1 MNKCIVCGNLAID
14 PVLSKL
20 EYVNK
25 ETGEI
30 LNTKVCNFTIACDDG
45 FGEYKN
51 TQFFRVAVWR
61 KLGEACAKYLK
72 KGHQVLVS
80 GPVFLNNYVD
90 KSNNLRSVMEIRA
103 DEIQFLNNKKP
114 GVVTPEENK
123 EAEEPEAVEENPKT
137 EVVLDDMPY

>member
-1 MNKCIVCGNLAID
+1 MNKCIVCGNLVID

-30 LNTKVCNFTIACDDG
+30 IKTNVCNFTVACDDG
-45 FGEYKN
+45 FGENKN

-61 KLGEACAKYLK
+61 KLGEACSKYLK
-72 KGHQVLVS
+72 KGYQVLVS
-80 GPVFLNNYVD
+80 GPIFLNNYVD
-90 KSNNLRSVMEIRA
+90 KNNNLRSVMEIRA

-123 EAEEPEAVEENPKT
+123 EVEEPTEMEEAPK
-137 EVVLDDMPY
+137 EAVLDDMPY